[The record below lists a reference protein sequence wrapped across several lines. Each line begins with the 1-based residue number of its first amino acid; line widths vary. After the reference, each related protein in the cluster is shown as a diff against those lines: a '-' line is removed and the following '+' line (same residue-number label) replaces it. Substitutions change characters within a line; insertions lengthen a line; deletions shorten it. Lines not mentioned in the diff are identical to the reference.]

1 MARRGENIYKRKDG
15 RYEGRYVKGRTANG
29 RTQFGYIYGYQY
41 ADVRNRLTR
50 KKAQL
55 LQNKGNNNVG
65 FTLDEWMERW
75 LDGEVQQRVKRGS
88 YLAYCTLWRRHVQPE
103 LGGMLLDRITTDDV
117 REMLGQLGRKGL
129 AASTRRG
136 VLRLVNAAL
145 TAALEEGHIHRNPCR
160 RIRLTAPEQPEQR
173 VLTPQE
179 QSALQTACLAQGN
192 AAALLGLYTG
202 LRLGEVCALQWA
214 DVDWRSQTITVR
226 RTVQRM
232 RQGSHT
238 ILKEGTPKTA
248 RSRRVVPV
256 PQKVMDW
263 LKSLPR
269 TSPWVFGQNGRAA
282 EPRTVQRRLNTAAK
296 ALGMEGVHFHTLRHT
311 FATRLVELGVDVK
324 TVSVL
329 LGHSSAR
336 TTLDIYAHSLPRQ
349 QRSAVER
356 MAGALS

>member
-15 RYEGRYVKGRTANG
+15 RYEGRYVKGRTADG

-65 FTLDEWMERW
+65 FTLENWMERW

-88 YLAYCTLWRRHVQPE
+88 YLTYCTLWRRHIQPE
-103 LGGMLLDRITTDDV
+103 LGGLLLDRITTDDV
-117 REMLGQLGRKGL
+117 RAMLAQLNRKGL

-136 VLRLVNAAL
+136 VLRLVKAAL
-145 TAALEEGHIHRNPCR
+145 SDALEEGYISRNPCR
-160 RIRLTAPEQPEQR
+160 RIRMAADERPEQR

-179 QSALQTACLAQGN
+179 QTALQAACFAQGN
-192 AAALLGLYTG
+192 TAAVLGMCTG
-202 LRLGEVCALQWA
+202 LRLGEICALQWV
-214 DVDWRSQTITVR
+214 DVDWHNRTITVR
-226 RTVQRM
+226 HTVQRM
-232 RQGSHT
+232 RQNGRTTLHM
-238 ILKEGTPKTA
+238 GTPKTA

-256 PQKVMDW
+256 TQAALDL
-263 LKSLPR
+263 LKTLKR
-269 TSPWVFGQNGRAA
+269 TGPWVFGQNGRVA
-282 EPRTVQRRLNTAAK
+282 EPRTVQRRLCAA
-296 ALGMEGVHFHTLRHT
+296 ARGLGMQGVHFHTLRHT

-336 TTLDIYAHSLPRQ
+336 TTLDLYAHSLLEQ
-349 QRSAVER
+349 QRSAIGRLASVV
-356 MAGALS
+356 